1 MTGRLVTP
9 LRPKVLV
16 VDDVAA
22 NRELLQGYLAD
33 LGYDVREA
41 RDGVEALEAVDAEEP
56 DLILLDIDMPRL
68 DGIAVCE
75 QLKAHPTRR
84 LIPIVILTASN
95 DRNTKLRG
103 IAAGAD
109 DYLSKPFDSKE
120 LLIRTKV
127 LLRHRALN
135 QRLDATEGV
144 LFALARAVEARDR
157 HTIHHAERVGRYAE
171 AIGAAYGLGSEDC
184 ELLYQG
190 GVLHDLGKIA
200 IPDAILLKPGPL
212 TGAEF
217 AVMKLHSVEGERI
230 CLSLRSVA
238 HYLPLIRHHHERFD
252 GAGYPD
258 HLAGKDIPLSA
269 RIAAISDAWDA
280 MVSDRPY
287 RAGLDKE
294 EALSRLRQGAGTQW
308 DAGLVRVFMDLLESG
323 LGERV
328 IGSQLAAIA

>member
-1 MTGRLVTP
+1 MTNQIAPIG
-9 LRPKVLV
+9 RPKVLV

-22 NRELLQGYLAD
+22 NRELLQGHLDD
-33 LGYDVREA
+33 LGYEVREA
-41 RDGVEALEAVDAEEP
+41 RDGIEALEAVAAEEP

-75 QLKAHPTRR
+75 QLKAHPIRR

-95 DRNTKLRG
+95 DRGTKLRG

-127 LLRHRALN
+127 LLRQRALN

-171 AIGAAYGLGSEDC
+171 AIGAAHGLGVEDG
-184 ELLYQG
+184 ELLFHG

-212 TGAEF
+212 SPDEF
-217 AVMKLHSVEGERI
+217 SVMRTHSIEGERI
-230 CLSLRSVA
+230 CLSLRSIA
-238 HYLPLIRHHHERFD
+238 HYLPIIRHHHERID

-258 HLAGKDIPLSA
+258 HLASSDIPIGA
-269 RIAAISDAWDA
+269 RITAIADGWDA

-287 RAGLDKE
+287 RAGLDE
-294 EALSRLRQGAGTQW
+294 DEALRRL
-308 DAGLVRVFMDLLESG
+308 
-323 LGERV
+323 
-328 IGSQLAAIA
+328 